1 MNECFILGKIISEI
15 DFNFV
20 INDKNIA
27 ISQFKIKLINNSKV
41 NIKAFNN
48 LSDYCYQ
55 KLEKNKFV
63 FIYGFLNSN
72 LEIIAKEIKIT
83 K

>member
-48 LSDYCYQ
+48 LADYCYQ

>member
-27 ISQFKIKLINNSKV
+27 IFQFKIKLINNSKV

-48 LSDYCYQ
+48 LADYCYQ